1 MVSSI
6 DTSYQE
12 TKQIMLGNASM
23 KQEFQPLADWIK
35 EVYGVKPIN
44 IIYEYVDVVQRPRL
58 EICFEFVNE
67 TSSFM
72 KNKLFF
78 DDKKGN
84 AILDKFK
91 QLLQSKYNTD
101 NMFVIVGNFSKI
113 AKEDINNS
121 IPKNEL
127 EMLQNE
133 LSCKDL
139 WTIDKCFSNVTFFLY
154 TDEQVKKYKNSDI
167 VTEWTDKY
175 FSLLKK
181 YDIFDYF
188 KRDEFSISLDSKEV
202 FDTNFKGSWFYYY
215 R

>member
-6 DTSYQE
+6 DNSYQE
-12 TKQIMLGNASM
+12 TKQIMLGNASI
-23 KQEFQPLADWIK
+23 KQEFQSLVDWIN
-35 EVYGVKPIN
+35 EIYRVKPIN

-58 EICFEFVNE
+58 EICFEFDNE
-67 TSSFM
+67 ISLFM
-72 KNKLFF
+72 RNKLFF
-78 DDKKGN
+78 DDNKGN

-101 NMFVIVGNFSKI
+101 NMFVIFGNFSKI

-121 IPKNEL
+121 ITKNEL
-127 EMLQNE
+127 EILQNV
-133 LSCKDL
+133 LNSKDL
-139 WTIDKCFSNVTFFLY
+139 WTIDKCFSNITFFLY

-167 VTEWTDKY
+167 VKEWTDKY

-188 KRDEFSISLDSKEV
+188 VREDFSVLLDSKEN
-202 FDTNFKGSWFYYY
+202 FDTNFKSNWFYYY